1 METELHVLA
10 LVIIIVATTVS
21 AWIVA
26 FRMRR
31 RMRRALKGRRITD
44 VELTS
49 IATWMDVDHAE
60 KQEQQAISLTTVQE
74 VHRPDRRDAAHSR

>member
-31 RMRRALKGRRITD
+31 RMRRALKGRWITD

-60 KQEQQAISLTTVQE
+60 KQKGRCRK
-74 VHRPDRRDAAHSR
+74 H

>member
-31 RMRRALKGRRITD
+31 RMRRALKGRWITD

-60 KQEQQAISLTTVQE
+60 KQEGRYRKQ
-74 VHRPDRRDAAHSR
+74 